1 MTATAF
7 LAAGGGLVLLAVGGE
22 ILLRG
27 ALGIASKLGI
37 SPMLIGLTIVACATS
52 MPELMVT
59 LVAGLDGVTDIGVG
73 NVIGSNIANILLIL
87 GVGALISPLATK
99 PCDVMRDTVA
109 MLIATA
115 IFIGFALLG
124 SFTIWHG
131 VFMLATLTFYIWRS
145 YYREK
150 KCNPKEEADPELA
163 EELEAAPGSIP
174 VSLLLLLIGVAGLIY
189 GSELLVDGAETIARA
204 AGISETVIGVTLVAL
219 GTSLP
224 ELATAVVAG
233 IRGHTDVA
241 LGNALGSN
249 IFNLLLILGVLAIVS
264 PFTVSPAVIEFDM
277 WVMAGVSLLIVPT
290 MVHAGKIC
298 RSKGVFFLAL
308 YAAYILY
315 QFKDKLFAA

>member
-1 MTATAF
+1 MTASAF

-27 ALGIASKLGI
+27 AIGIARKLDI

-59 LVAGLDGVTDIGVG
+59 LTAGLEGATDIGVG
-73 NVIGSNIANILLIL
+73 NVVGSNIANILLIL

-99 PCDVMRDTVA
+99 PCDVMRDVIA

-115 IFIGFALLG
+115 IFIIFALIG
-124 SFTIWHG
+124 IFTIWHG
-131 VFMLATLTFYIWRS
+131 IFMLALLTFYIWRS

-174 VSLLLLLIGVAGLIY
+174 VALFLLLLGVGGLII
-189 GSELLVDGAETIARA
+189 GSELLVDGAEIIARA
-204 AGISETVIGVTLVAL
+204 AGVSETVIGVTLVAL

-233 IRGHTDVA
+233 IRGHTEVA

-249 IFNLLLILGVLAIVS
+249 IFNLLLILGILAIVS
-264 PFTVSPAVIEFDM
+264 PFAVSPAILQFDM
-277 WVMAGVSLLIVPT
+277 WVMAGVSLLVIPA
-290 MVHAGKIC
+290 MCHSGKIC
-298 RSKGVFFLAL
+298 RLKGVFFIAL

-315 QFKDKLFAA
+315 QFKDKLLVA

>member
-1 MTATAF
+1 MTAMAF
-7 LAAGGGLVLLAVGGE
+7 LMVGGGLVLLAVGGE

-27 ALGIASKLGI
+27 AISIARHLGL

-59 LVAGLDGVTDIGVG
+59 VTAGLEGSTDIGIG
-73 NVIGSNIANILLIL
+73 NIVGSNIANILLIL
-87 GVGALISPLATK
+87 GVGALIYPLETK
-99 PCDVMRDTVA
+99 PCDVMRDTIA
-109 MLIATA
+109 MILATA
-115 IFIGFALLG
+115 VFMIFAFLG
-124 SFTIWHG
+124 EFTLWHG
-131 VFMLATLTFYIWRS
+131 LFMLALLALYIGRS

-163 EELEAAPGSIP
+163 EELAAAPGSIP
-174 VSLLLLLIGVAGLIY
+174 LAAFLLVIGVLFLIF
-189 GSELLVDGAETIARA
+189 GSELLIDGAESIARA

-224 ELATAVVAG
+224 ELATGIVAG
-233 IRGHTDVA
+233 LRKHTEVA

-249 IFNLLLILGVLAIVS
+249 IFNLLLIIGILAVVT
-264 PFTVSPAVIEFDM
+264 PFTVSPSILQFDI
-277 WVMAGVSLLIVPT
+277 WVMAGVSLLIIPV
-290 MVHAGKIC
+290 MSMGGKIC

-315 QFKDKLFAA
+315 QFRDKLFLS

>member
-27 ALGIASKLGI
+27 ALGIARKLGI

-59 LVAGLDGVTDIGVG
+59 LVAGLDGATDIGVG

-99 PCDVMRDTVA
+99 PCDVMRDTIA

-115 IFIGFALLG
+115 IFIAFALLG
-124 SFTIWHG
+124 TFTIWHG
-131 VFMLATLTFYIWRS
+131 VFMLATLIFYIWRS

-174 VSLLLLLIGVAGLIY
+174 ISILLLLIGVAGLIY
-189 GSELLVDGAETIARA
+189 GSELLVDGAEIIARA

-290 MVHAGKIC
+290 MIHAGQIC
-298 RSKGVFFLAL
+298 RSKGVFFIAL

-315 QFKDKLFAA
+315 QFKDKLFVA